1 MTDKELLELAAKPKL
16 YINVELS
23 NGASMLIPNP
33 ESYIDGGVEWQLR
46 YGNAENVR
54 YMAAGFISSYDYL
67 LSDNISLKEATSRLI
82 AMRKARRNS
91 TRAAAEIGK
100 QKE

>member
-1 MTDKELLELAAKPKL
+1 MEDSDKELENKQKL
-16 YINVELS
+16 YIDVQLS

-33 ESYIDGGVEWQLR
+33 ASYFDGGVEWQLR

-54 YMAAGFISSYDYL
+54 YMAAAFISSYDYL
-67 LSDNISLKEATSRLI
+67 LSDNISLKEATSRLV

-91 TRAAAEIGK
+91 TRASDIVNKA
-100 QKE
+100 